1 MRSRELGFF
10 LKTTTIPENSAT
22 ASRFVHQARPS
33 SLSRSTNLPPM
44 TISRDFQDIRVLIPG
59 YSIEDLPTDLNEAN
73 AASLLNAFS
82 VAWHPSL
89 LARSKSLPEAFQAE
103 STELPTGQHF
113 VFVPDCSEEWLA
125 HDWHEQ
131 LSDTLSLTFHDCS
144 GRDQWLAAVQGHFP
158 DDQPGLPDDLLQDFL
173 ALGTNHLLV
182 TWLSRRM
189 HHFVEPDQHLLSA
202 EAFAAATA
210 ALAGDIDTAR
220 EHLRR
225 CFECLLDCREQFHP
239 TDCFLLD
246 ICLPSD
252 QTTADELATLLRS
265 DFPLSLICSGQE
277 LQDYCQSDDAFA
289 AQLADSIRSG
299 NLSILAGQ
307 QHELRTSLGSLS
319 AVYGDIEAS
328 RKTFTEI
335 SSDADLHWSRRRYGM
350 TSSTPAVLGLFGAAS
365 ALHIVLDDGIYPDR
379 EFGQL
384 EWQAADGST
393 VAAVSRI
400 PMAIDGAASFLR
412 FIDRFTES
420 LQEDSTAVI
429 LLARLPKLQTPWLN
443 DLQRAAGYAPV
454 LGRFTTMSDFIE
466 QTRGQASPTS
476 FSEGEYLSPY
486 LIQSSVLKTEAP
498 ISSPAALHA
507 AHCQLEGAAFAEAIA
522 TVLKP
527 RQAIASDLPVA
538 EDRLAEEE
546 GRRLSFDAAPADTS
560 EAQVGR
566 LAAVTDDVAATAQ
579 SAVDRIMA
587 AVPSKQQDAS
597 GVFLANTLPWNR
609 SITLPWPAGLKP
621 PATNDCIVGCWQ
633 QDAVT
638 QVAVDLPAGG
648 FAWLH
653 ESGTTGKAMALNRN
667 KGKALAEPLLLRN
680 QFFEVQLSD
689 KTGGVAGVVYHGTRA
704 NRVSQQIAFRYEQSK
719 TVTVEDDEVT
729 LAYAAS
735 RMVSSQVLCS
745 GPLHGSIETTCEIAD
760 VATGAVLARYRQT
773 TSVERN
779 SPRLNISIQ
788 FDELPEPPV
797 GNPWMTYYAV
807 RLAWDNEAASIVRS
821 CLGQA
826 AGFRMER
833 FEAPD
838 YVEVSDHDSRLLIF
852 PHGRSYHRRSGHRML
867 DSLLMVEGEDALQ
880 FALTLEFDQP
890 YPMRAAAEILSPPL
904 SKTTAGTV
912 PAAAASAW
920 IFGLSAK
927 NVVAARTRVLASE
940 GNNDA
945 STTSITMLLQ
955 ETEGRSASCLI
966 KTARPPKAARIRLAT
981 GETVQELQVT
991 AKGVPIEFSRFQMK
1005 QVELTF

>member
-1 MRSRELGFF
+1 
-10 LKTTTIPENSAT
+10 
-22 ASRFVHQARPS
+22 
-33 SLSRSTNLPPM
+33 M

-59 YSIEDLPTDLNEAN
+59 YSIEDLPTDLNEAS

-89 LARSKSLPEAFQAE
+89 LARSTSLPEAFQAE

-113 VFVPDCSEEWLA
+113 IFVPQCSEDWLA
-125 HDWHEQ
+125 HDWQQQ
-131 LSDTLSLTFHDCS
+131 LSDTMSLTFRACS
-144 GRDQWLAAVQGHFP
+144 ERNEWLSAIHTHFG
-158 DDQPGLPDDLLQDFL
+158 DDLAQLPDDLLQDFF

-189 HHFVEPDQHLLSA
+189 HHFVEPDRHLLAA
-202 EAFAAATA
+202 EAFSAATA
-210 ALAGDIDTAR
+210 ALAGDTETAR
-220 EHLRR
+220 QHLRR

-252 QTTADELATLLRS
+252 QTTADEIAELLHAG
-265 DFPLSLICSGQE
+265 FPLSLICSGEE
-277 LQDYCQSDDAFA
+277 LQAYCQANDSLSD
-289 AQLADSIRSG
+289 QLAASVSSH
-299 NLSILAGQ
+299 NLTILAGQ

-319 AVYGDIEAS
+319 AVYGDIESS
-328 RKTFTEI
+328 RQTLHATAP
-335 SSDADLHWSRRRYGM
+335 SADLHWARRRFGM

-400 PMAIDGAASFLR
+400 PMAIDGSSSFLR
-412 FIDRFTES
+412 FVDRFTES

-443 DLQRAAGYAPV
+443 DLKRAAQYAPV

-466 QTRGQASPTS
+466 QTRGQASPTK

-498 ISSPAALHA
+498 ISSPAALHS
-507 AHCQLEGAAFAEAIA
+507 AHCQLEAAAFAESIA
-522 TVLKP
+522 AVLKP
-527 RQAIASDLPVA
+527 RDAIGSDLQDA
-538 EDRLAEEE
+538 EDRLGCEE
-546 GRRLSFDAAPADTS
+546 GRRLSFDTTPADTPA
-560 EAQVGR
+560 AQAAR
-566 LAAVTDDVAATAQ
+566 LTAVATDLGASADA
-579 SAVDRIMA
+579 AVDRILA
-587 AVPSKQQDAS
+587 AVPAIEQNVA
-597 GVFLANTLPWNR
+597 GLFLTNTLPWNR
-609 SITLPWPAGLKP
+609 TITAPWPGKAKL
-621 PATNDCIVGCWQ
+621 PAANDCIASSWK
-633 QDAVT
+633 QDSVT
-638 QVAVDLPAGG
+638 QLVVDLPAGG
-648 FAWLH
+648 FVWLH
-653 ESGTTGKAMALNRN
+653 EACGSSKPITPTSKTGKP
-667 KGKALAEPLLLRN
+667 LAEPLLLRN

-704 NRVSQQIAFRYEQSK
+704 NRVSQQVAFRYEQSK

-735 RMVSSQVLCS
+735 RLVSTRIISS
-745 GPLHGSIETTCEIAD
+745 GPWHGSVETTCEIAD
-760 VATGAVLARYRQT
+760 VATGSVLAKYRQT

-779 SPRLNISIQ
+779 SPQFNIRIE
-788 FDELPEPPV
+788 FDDLPEPPV
-797 GNPWMTYYAV
+797 GNPWMTYFAV
-807 RLAWDNEAASIVRS
+807 RMAWDNEAASIVRS

-838 YVEVSDHDSRLLIF
+838 YVEISDHDSRLLIL
-852 PHGRSYHRRSGHRML
+852 PHGRPYHRRSGRRML
-867 DSLLMVEGEDALQ
+867 DSLLIVEGEDARK
-880 FALTLEFDQP
+880 FDLTLEFDQP
-890 YPMRAAAEILSPPL
+890 YPMRAATEILSPPL
-904 SKTTAGTV
+904 IKSTTGKI

-920 IFGLSAK
+920 IVGLSAK
-927 NVVAARTRVLASE
+927 NIVAARTRVVANSSDDPASV
-940 GNNDA
+940 
-945 STTSITMLLQ
+945 TSATSVIMLLQ
-955 ETEGRSASCLI
+955 ETEGRSASCLV
-966 KTARPPKAARIRLAT
+966 KTARPPKSARIRLAA
-981 GETVQELQVT
+981 GETVLELPVT
-991 AKGVPIEFSRFQMK
+991 ANGVAVEFSRFQLK